1 MGAAIVYYSMGG
13 NTAMAAKMLAEGT
26 DADLIEIRPE
36 KPYPDRGIRKFLS
49 GGKSAVAAETPKL
62 APYIFLPD
70 KYDLIVFGFPIWAG
84 NLTPPLRT
92 FVREN
97 RETLEGKRVA
107 AFACRS
113 GNGGEKAFVSL
124 RSCLGNRR
132 LEATMTLND
141 PKDRPNPENAEKI
154 ATFRAKILMKDS

>member
-97 RETLEGKRVA
+97 RETLEGKRV
-107 AFACRS
+107 FCPKVTDKDK
-113 GNGGEKAFVSL
+113 GIMKFVKI
-124 RSCLGNRR
+124 
-132 LEATMTLND
+132 MTLEED
-141 PKDRPNPENAEKI
+141 GKYTVEKR
-154 ATFRAKILMKDS
+154 FLV